1 MRRSPKFLEAIL
13 SLVERYE
20 LYSSRLPNHPNAKEI
35 VFGKS
40 GESDECQVIIFCI
53 LQVKYYIYRQRLFN
67 EKILHLPEMKRIL
80 ATTKLSVEKRICTKE
95 GKICRL
101 KNMKGYMETY
111 TDNNADFKSC
121 KCSHTYPQGFIL
133 YPHMC
138 YENVYERACHSVY
151 LYTCL

>member
-1 MRRSPKFLEAIL
+1 MRRSPKFPETIL

-53 LQVKYYIYRQRLFN
+53 LQVKYYIYRQRLFK
-67 EKILHLPEMKRIL
+67 EKILHLPEMKCIP
-80 ATTKLSVEKRICTKE
+80 ATKLSVEKRICTKE

-101 KNMKGYMETY
+101 KKYER
-111 TDNNADFKSC
+111 
-121 KCSHTYPQGFIL
+121 I
-133 YPHMC
+133 
-138 YENVYERACHSVY
+138 YENVNG
-151 LYTCL
+151 